1 VIEALLNGLWQGA
14 FVVAVAAGV
23 TALVPRRHAAT
34 RYAVWFAALVA
45 LAVVPLSGLLSLVV
59 PQGTV
64 FFSLSR
70 TTTVATHA
78 VSRAAGASGFWLE
91 LLWAAGASVCLLRLV
106 RSYVRIARIVRL
118 AEAAPAYGEGVF
130 TSRAIAIP
138 VAAGIVHPVI
148 LLPADFPNT
157 LDAGDLRAIVAHER
171 AHIARSDLLSN
182 LAQRILEALLFFN
195 PWAYAIGR
203 QLIKEREAA
212 CDDWAV
218 RASNDPARYAACLA
232 NLALRN
238 PRVRAPLFTPSAIGS
253 GRLLAGR
260 IARIL
265 DGKAGQM
272 KTNYIV
278 LATAVALFAGLGF
291 TFSTP
296 RGLASTNCSSDV
308 EVINPVM
315 PNIPKSEAKAHPN
328 AAVTLAVTVDA
339 GGHPTSVLI
348 DKSSG
353 DPKIDAAVA
362 RAAAHSTYKPEMR
375 NCKPVFGGQYLF
387 HAEIG
392 P

>member
-1 VIEALLNGLWQGA
+1 MIEALLNGLWQGA
-14 FVVAVAAGV
+14 LIVAVAAAI
-23 TALVPRRHAAT
+23 TILVPQRYAAT

-45 LAVVPLSGLLSLVV
+45 LAVVPLSGLLSLGL

-70 TTTVATHA
+70 TTTVATHV
-78 VSRAAGASGFWLE
+78 VSRAAGASGVWLG
-91 LLWAAGASVCLLRLV
+91 LLWAAGASVCLLRLAC
-106 RSYVRIARIVRL
+106 SYVRIARIVRF
-118 AEAAPAYGEGVF
+118 AEPAPAYGERVF

-138 VAAGIVHPVI
+138 ISAGILRPVVI
-148 LLPADFPNT
+148 LPADFPET
-157 LDAGDLRAIVAHER
+157 LDAGDLQAIVAHER
-171 AHIARSDLLSN
+171 AHIARGDLLAN
-182 LAQRILEALLFFN
+182 LVQRTLEALLFFN

-232 NLALRN
+232 SLALRN

-272 KTNYIV
+272 KTNYFV

-296 RGLASTNCSSDV
+296 KRSRFD
-308 EVINPVM
+308 
-315 PNIPKSEAKAHPN
+315 
-328 AAVTLAVTVDA
+328 
-339 GGHPTSVLI
+339 
-348 DKSSG
+348 
-353 DPKIDAAVA
+353 
-362 RAAAHSTYKPEMR
+362 EMLLR
-375 NCKPVFGGQYLF
+375 R
-387 HAEIG
+387 
-392 P
+392 